1 VIVRILSATA
11 ALAVL
16 VACSDRPRRLHSRNA
31 RQVVIDLG
39 RQHAWLIE
47 GEKTLLDTQVTTGRD
62 AYRTPLGNFA
72 IMRKQR
78 VYQSTVYG
86 SYVSNFSGRIV
97 LSGVDRRK
105 HYNLGGVRFEGA
117 QMNYYMEFA
126 SGIGMHAGDLTPY
139 PSSHGCVRLPISAA
153 RKFFELLDIG
163 CIVRV
168 QNSGRPLAAGTS
180 RSITGNSRTANF

>member
-1 VIVRILSATA
+1 MIARILLTII

-16 VACSDRPRRLHSRNA
+16 GGCSDRRRLVNSPNTR
-31 RQVVIDLG
+31 RVVIDLD
-39 RQHAWLIE
+39 RQHAWLME
-47 GEKTLLDTQVTTGRD
+47 GEKTLLDTQVTTGGSG
-62 AYRTPLGNFA
+62 YRTPLGTFA

-86 SYVSNFSGRIV
+86 SYVSNTSGRTV

-105 HYNLGGVRFEGA
+105 HYNLPGRRFEGA
-117 QMNYYMEFA
+117 QMNYYLEFA
-126 SGIGMHAGDLTPY
+126 SGIGMHAGDLTRY

-153 RKFFELLDIG
+153 RKFFELLDVG

-168 QNSGRPLAAGTS
+168 QNGG
-180 RSITGNSRTANF
+180 RTASRD